1 MEKQGSIIGTSS
13 MECPLEKHLQPDSS
27 ITLSIS
33 FNGVEY
39 FQVTDSEVPEKT
51 LSLATDTRVYPA
63 VPRYGID
70 TAADSLYE
78 GVMQQ

>member
-39 FQVTDSEVPEKT
+39 FQVTDS

-70 TAADSLYE
+70 TAADFLYE